1 MTTSKAEEVNVEEIK
16 TETPTEKPVIEAKV
30 EKPIKPKRKCSEKQL
45 AALAEGRK
53 RNPRWIAKQERLKKE
68 AEDKEKSSK

>member
-1 MTTSKAEEVNVEEIK
+1 MTTPKAEEVKVEEK
-16 TETPTEKPVIEAKV
+16 PAVEVKPVIEAKV

-68 AEDKEKSSK
+68 ADEKEKISK

>member
-1 MTTSKAEEVNVEEIK
+1 MTTSKAEEVKVEEIK
-16 TETPTEKPVIEAKV
+16 TETQTEPVIETKV

-68 AEDKEKSSK
+68 ADEKEKISK